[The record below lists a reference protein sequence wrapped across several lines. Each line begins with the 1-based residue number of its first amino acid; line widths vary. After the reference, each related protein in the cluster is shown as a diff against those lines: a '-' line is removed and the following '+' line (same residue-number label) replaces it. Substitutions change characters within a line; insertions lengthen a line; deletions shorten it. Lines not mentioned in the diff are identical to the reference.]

1 MSTNVIYPAFSY
13 INDISNAVQAIVTFT
28 ADHDFI
34 VGEIL
39 GFRVTPPFGMFEI
52 NNRHG
57 KVLSITSDTVT
68 VDIDTTFYTAFDY
81 SALNSRGTTPP
92 VCVPAGSGVI
102 PDQTIPQTSIDDA
115 FDNRR
120 A

>member
-1 MSTNVIYPAFSY
+1 M
-13 INDISNAVQAIVTFT
+13 
-28 ADHDFI
+28 
-34 VGEIL
+34 

-57 KVLSITSDTVT
+57 KVLSKTSNTVT

-102 PDQTIPQTSIDDA
+102 PDQAIPQTSIDDA